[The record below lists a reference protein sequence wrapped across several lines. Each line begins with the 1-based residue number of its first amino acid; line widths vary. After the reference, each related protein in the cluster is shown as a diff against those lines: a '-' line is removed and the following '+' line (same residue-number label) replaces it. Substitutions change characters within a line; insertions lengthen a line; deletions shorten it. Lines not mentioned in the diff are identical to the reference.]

1 MRERAPIAT
10 QLPSTLF
17 QCLPSVID
25 SLGDERFGQE
35 LVSLLNA
42 TCGAEHCTLFRF
54 NDQQPSEILA
64 ASRDGTDTAHRQF
77 SLFLSGSYWRNDAG
91 IAAAMSGA
99 PSSGLGMKRTDIRAL
114 PAGDHRNRLYGRTH
128 IRERILLWGSCGDS
142 TIALSI
148 LRPEERGLAS
158 DGELSDL
165 GSIAATLMS
174 LVAKHTDIIDS
185 RARFSLALTSLA
197 EIEMTMER
205 ADVQLPKREAQVC
218 ARIVFGISTAG
229 IAVDLGVGEETVM
242 TYRKRAYQR
251 LVIGSQRELLLWYI
265 EQWSAMMG
273 RSSYREHAS
282 RLDRKLLPN

>member
-1 MRERAPIAT
+1 MRDRLSAPSE
-10 QLPSTLF
+10 PSSALF
-17 QCLPSVID
+17 QYLPGVID
-25 SLGDERFGQE
+25 SLGDDRFGQE
-35 LVSLLNA
+35 LVAFLNA

-54 NDQQPSEILA
+54 SDQKPSEILA

-77 SLFLSGSYWRNDAG
+77 SLFLSNAYWREDAG
-91 IAAAMSGA
+91 IAAALTGT
-99 PSSGLGMKRTDIRAL
+99 PDSGLGMKRTDIQAL
-114 PAGDHRNRLYGRTH
+114 PASDHRNRLYGRTH
-128 IRERILLWGSCGDS
+128 IRERILLWGTIGDS

-158 DGELSDL
+158 DGEFSNLSN
-165 GSIAATLMS
+165 IAATLMS
-174 LVAKHTDIIDS
+174 LVGKHTDIIDS

-205 ADVQLPKREAQVC
+205 ADIQLPKREAQVC

-229 IAVDLGVGEETVM
+229 IAIDLGVGEETVM

-265 EQWSAMMG
+265 EQWAALNG
-273 RSSYREHAS
+273 RHSYREHVANPGPS
-282 RLDRKLLPN
+282 LLSH